1 MPVHITK
8 ADNHERICPD
18 CETCVQAADTDCGE
32 CGRDRPVDGWTPLHH
47 AGRPYL
53 GALIDE
59 RYLLD
64 RFLGGGASGSV
75 YRAHDRKLDRP
86 FALKI
91 LRLGEQGADDEE
103 RLRRFDKEVE
113 ALSRIRNPHVVN
125 IYESMR
131 LDEQTPG
138 MLTEYIA
145 GATLRDMLGEDKH
158 LDVQS
163 ALTLIHQIANGL
175 HEAHAEG
182 VVHRD
187 LKPANVM
194 VEKLPATGSFA
205 RILDFGLV
213 HIAEDPEKTQGFWGT
228 PLYAAP
234 EQCGAEGEI
243 TATTDIYSL
252 GCVLFRCVAGRPV
265 FEKSSTRALMVA
277 QYEEPA
283 PSLARAAPQTVPSKL
298 EALVDSMLA
307 KDPAD
312 RPENMATVIET
323 IDELSGDD
331 RRWSESVVIDEA
343 PEEPPGLRP
352 DGGDSD
358 RASSRQQPRTSSGTR
373 IGVAGTDRPS
383 PRLAQ
388 LLQRVDL
395 SGAIGSA
402 EERIPCASFDAGGD
416 CVIVADAERRI
427 HVMSTKGGDFFQTLA
442 PAEVTLGAVVPDITS
457 GRIFGAEQNG
467 RLLRWR
473 LEAPKAEPESL
484 GQVGAR
490 VFALAV
496 GSRGQK
502 LYLGTESGDV
512 LCRDL
517 RLGTLDCVHRL
528 ENPVCDVQF
537 SADGRHVVVATLDG
551 EVIALDA
558 RGHES
563 RGRERLGQVESQP
576 VAVDLASGLER
587 VVVADETD
595 CLWLYSV
602 PNGEESTT
610 VEPSIDEIRELRV
623 TGDQQIFALSVRE
636 PMVRVWRLRHEMVRQ
651 KFRQEP
657 HHIR

>member
-1 MPVHITK
+1 MPVEITK
-8 ADNHERICPD
+8 ADNYGRICPD
-18 CETCVQAADTDCGE
+18 CETCLQAGDAECGE
-32 CGRDRPVDGWTPLHH
+32 CGRDRPADGWTPLHH

-53 GALIDE
+53 GALIDG

-91 LRLGEQGADDEE
+91 LRLGERGADDQE

-145 GATLRDMLGEDKH
+145 GATLRDMLGEDNH

-163 ALTLIHQIANGL
+163 ALTLIHQVANGL

-182 VVHRD
+182 VIHRD

-213 HIAEDPEKTQGFWGT
+213 HIAEDPGKTQGFWGT

-234 EQCGAEGEI
+234 EQCGEKGEI
-243 TATTDIYSL
+243 TAATDIYSL

-265 FEKSSTRALMVA
+265 FQKSSTRALMIA
-277 QYEEPA
+277 QYEESA
-283 PSLARAAPQTVPSKL
+283 PSLARVAPQTVPPKL
-298 EALVDSMLA
+298 DALVDSMLA
-307 KDPAD
+307 KQPAD
-312 RPENMATVIET
+312 RPDNLATVIET

-331 RRWSESVVIDEA
+331 RRWSESVVIDDA
-343 PEEPPGLRP
+343 PEEPPGLTP
-352 DGGDSD
+352 DDGGADPPT
-358 RASSRQQPRTSSGTR
+358 SRQQVPTSSGTR
-373 IGVAGTDRPS
+373 IGVADTNPPS

-388 LLQRVDL
+388 LLQRVDI
-395 SGAIGSA
+395 SGAVGGSA
-402 EERIPCASFDAGGD
+402 ECIQGASFDAGGD
-416 CVIVADAERRI
+416 CVIVADADRRV

-442 PAEVTLGAVVPDITS
+442 PAEVALGAVVPDITS
-457 GRIFGAEQNG
+457 GRVFGAEQNG

-473 LEAPKAEPESL
+473 LEAPEAEPESL
-484 GQVGAR
+484 GQVDAR
-490 VFALAV
+490 VFALAI
-496 GSRGQK
+496 GARGQK
-502 LYLGTESGDV
+502 LYLGTENGAV

-517 RLGTLDCVHRL
+517 RLGELDCIHRL
-528 ENPVCDVQF
+528 ANPV
-537 SADGRHVVVATLDG
+537 GGMHVSTDARQIVVATTAG
-551 EVIALDA
+551 EIVTVD
-558 RGHES
+558 S
-563 RGRERLGQVESQP
+563 RGRDRQVGQIEARP
-576 VAVDLASGLER
+576 VAVDLASDLER
-587 VVVADETD
+587 VVVADRRD
-595 CLWLYSV
+595 RLSWYAISD
-602 PNGEESTT
+602 GGESTS
-610 VEPSIDEIRELRV
+610 VEPSVDEIREV
-623 TGDQQIFALSVRE
+623 TVTDAGQMYALSVRE

-651 KFRQEP
+651 RVCEKPREVT
-657 HHIR
+657 